1 MGGQIA
7 LHYAA
12 HHPGRLGRLV
22 VVDSTLRLSPERL
35 ALMHAR
41 GARQSS
47 YGTLDDLVERYKLMP
62 AGSTAPPEVTRHIA
76 RHAGRQSPDGR
87 WRHKFDRNVY
97 AQRGQIDLVPL
108 FARIAVPTL
117 LVKAELNA
125 RLTAEI
131 AAEVKAVA
139 PQVDLVEVPGSGH
152 HVMLDNPAVLAAEIR
167 AFLARH

>member
-1 MGGQIA
+1 M
-7 LHYAA
+7 
-12 HHPGRLGRLV
+12 
-22 VVDSTLRLSPERL
+22 
-35 ALMHAR
+35 
-41 GARQSS
+41 
-47 YGTLDDLVERYKLMP
+47 
-62 AGSTAPPEVTRHIA
+62 
-76 RHAGRQSPDGR
+76 
-87 WRHKFDRNVY
+87 
-97 AQRGQIDLVPL
+97 PL